1 MIRKYASIIIVGRG
15 GTKMAKG
22 KPQNKRKKSVSY
34 EKYGYLF
41 ILPFFLVYFIFQ
53 LYPLLSTF
61 YYSLFTYQK
70 RNLNETIEFSGLLNF
85 GKLLG
90 LVKGEAPYFL
100 KYLGNTVIMWMGGF
114 IPQIIVS
121 LLLAA
126 WLTNTIVK
134 VKGAGAIKI
143 LTYMPN
149 IITAASV
156 SVLFN
161 ALFAQYGPI
170 TLLLKKM
177 GILASDFNF
186 MYSVVGARGIISFI
200 LFWMWYGNTT
210 LLLISGMMGINPSLY
225 EAAEIDGANGR
236 QSFFKITVPL
246 LKPILLYTLVTSAV
260 GGLQLY
266 DIPSLFNVNGSS
278 MSGGPDDSTTTVAMY
293 IMRLYNQDTGRAA
306 AVSVMLFV
314 ITLIVSII
322 LFKSMEDKDAKLEE
336 KQKKMQMKAKRG

>member
-1 MIRKYASIIIVGRG
+1 
-15 GTKMAKG
+15 MAKG
-22 KPQNKRKKSVSY
+22 KTQNKRRKSVSY

-61 YYSLFTYQK
+61 YYSMFTYQK
-70 RNLNETIEFSGLLNF
+70 RNLVESMEFSGLLNF

-121 LLLAA
+121 LVLAA

-134 VKGAGAIKI
+134 VKGAGTIKI

-170 TLLLKKM
+170 TLFLKKI
-177 GILASDFNF
+177 GVLASDFNF
-186 MYSVVGARGIISFI
+186 MYSVGGARGIISFI

-278 MSGGPDDSTTTVAMY
+278 MSGGPDDATTTVAMY

-306 AVSVMLFV
+306 AVSVMLFI
-314 ITLIVSII
+314 ITLIVSLI